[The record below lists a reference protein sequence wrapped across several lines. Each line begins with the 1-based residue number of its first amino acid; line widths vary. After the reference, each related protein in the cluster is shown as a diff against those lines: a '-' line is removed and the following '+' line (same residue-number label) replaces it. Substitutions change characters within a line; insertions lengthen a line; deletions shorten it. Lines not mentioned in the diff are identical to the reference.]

1 MHTSFPVLAVVYV
14 VPLSCS
20 QFCYACKERDI
31 LLGKNLRGGGRGERG
46 GWSREPAKTSF
57 VRRCAAG
64 GIDNKQYN
72 IMTKAK
78 NITLKGTSKGRSGNQ
93 K

>member
-1 MHTSFPVLAVVYV
+1 MLAV
-14 VPLSCS
+14 
-20 QFCYACKERDI
+20 
-31 LLGKNLRGGGRGERG
+31 LLCLKRKRHTVRIKIESRGRAERG
-46 GWSREPAKTSF
+46 VWSREPAKTSF